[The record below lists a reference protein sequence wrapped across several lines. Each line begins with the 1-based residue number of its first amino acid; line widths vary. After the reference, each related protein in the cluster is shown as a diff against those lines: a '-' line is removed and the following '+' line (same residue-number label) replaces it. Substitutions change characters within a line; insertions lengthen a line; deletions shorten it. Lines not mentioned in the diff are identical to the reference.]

1 MTNTDTQDAARV
13 APAAELLSEQVNAL
27 VPADTRAYLL
37 GSVEADGA
45 RGEGAVIRAL
55 LSGALKRLQLID
67 ADEFRR
73 RVELGRAEMGRRR
86 GSGPAPS

>member
-27 VPADTRAYLL
+27 VSADTRAYLL

-45 RGEGAVIRAL
+45 RGEAEGRQVRSCDTVYVSGTGGIMSEQTAL
-55 LSGALKRLQLID
+55 I
-67 ADEFRR
+67 
-73 RVELGRAEMGRRR
+73 VR
-86 GSGPAPS
+86 GG